1 MGVCLAEQHGERP
14 ISVERIRLGGLDR
27 LGNSPTHH
35 IHQER
40 SMEERVLEVF
50 DDLGIVNGARVSV
63 RLVHRREQ
71 LILDIR
77 KVRGTAFMPQG
88 IELPP
93 ALVRRLF
100 TQLSAIIA
108 KLPPDGETFAPTP
121 KASQPSPAKRRRE
134 RGTRRPS

>member
-1 MGVCLAEQHGERP
+1 
-14 ISVERIRLGGLDR
+14 
-27 LGNSPTHH
+27 
-35 IHQER
+35 
-40 SMEERVLEVF
+40 MEERVLEVF
-50 DDLGIVNGARVSV
+50 DDLGVVNGARVSV

-77 KVRGTAFMPQG
+77 KVRGEAFMPQG

-100 TQLSAIIA
+100 AQGSAIIA

-121 KASQPSPAKRRRE
+121 TAAPPSPAKRRRG
-134 RGTRRPS
+134 RGARRPS